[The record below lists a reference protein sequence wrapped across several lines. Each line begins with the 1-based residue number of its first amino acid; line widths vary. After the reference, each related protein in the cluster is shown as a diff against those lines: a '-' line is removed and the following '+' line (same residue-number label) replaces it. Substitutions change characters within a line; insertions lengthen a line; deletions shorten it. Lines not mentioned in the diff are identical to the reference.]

1 MSIPPYPPG
10 LSLAKNNLV
19 SSLDRQAAISAFL
32 VLMFLSSFSKE
43 LKFKL
48 SILQSYRSPKSEKS
62 FTSSPPTVLNVTFS
76 PLLFKPTISSDPS
89 AVLILDTGSAF

>member
-1 MSIPPYPPG
+1 MSIAPYPPG

-32 VLMFLSSFSKE
+32 VLMFWSSFSKE
-43 LKFKL
+43 LKFKF
-48 SILQSYRSPKSEKS
+48 SILQSYSSPKSEKS
-62 FTSSPPTVLNVTFS
+62 FTYTIAFS